1 MRKLGKFAELDK
13 DGHKKRVP
21 FDRERDIVNGR
32 SRQFMNNGVFFDF
45 KERMTKPKSS
55 NNFL

>member
-1 MRKLGKFAELDK
+1 MKRLGKYAEVDK
-13 DGHKKRVP
+13 DGNKKRVP

-32 SRQFMNNGVFFDF
+32 SRSFMNNGVFFDF
-45 KERMTKPKSS
+45 KERMTKPQGT